1 MKYNFDEVIDRAH
14 EAGSYSSK
22 WSNNDHMKAMFQTD
36 EVPEDR
42 LCFFLADMDFRCAPA
57 IIDAVKTVA
66 NHGIFGYSATPAEY
80 FNAVCR
86 WMNDRF
92 GMNVKP
98 EQIRCAHGAHSAV
111 IEAIAKLTKPGE
123 GIIVPQPTYYY
134 RGDVAHDNR
143 YYVGFQMKNDNG
155 YYTWDW
161 EAFEKHCKEPQ
172 NTAVILQ
179 QPHNPTGRIWTEEE
193 IKKIAEICRANN
205 VLMICDDV
213 HMDFKRKENKVVPFI
228 NVVGPEGIV
237 MITGLGKTF
246 NLAGLSI
253 TNVIIQDE
261 KLLEKWGQSRSMLSP
276 FSTAACIAAYTQSDE
291 WVDALNEYL
300 DECVEYVVDRIH
312 NELPKVKV
320 HKPEGTYILW
330 MDFTDLG
337 LTSEEL
343 TKKIAGEAHISMS
356 DGAGMEP
363 PEGTIFRRW
372 CCTAPKSVL
381 KEGIDRL
388 VKVLGE

>member
-1 MKYNFDEVIDRAH
+1 MKYNFDEVIDRTH

-22 WSNNDHMKAMFQTD
+22 WAENERMAGMFLTD
-36 EVPEDR
+36 KLPEDR

-57 IIDAVKTVA
+57 IIEAVKTVA
-66 NHGIFGYSATPAEY
+66 NHGIFGYSATPVEY
-80 FNAVCR
+80 YNAVIR
-86 WMNDRF
+86 WMKDRF
-92 GMNVKP
+92 GMNVKQ
-98 EQIRCAHGAHSAV
+98 EEIICAHGAHAAV
-111 IEAIAKLTKPGE
+111 IEAIAALTKPGE
-123 GIIVPQPTYYY
+123 GVIVPQPTYYY

-161 EAFEKHCKEPQ
+161 EAFEKLCKEPQ

-179 QPHNPTGRIWTEEE
+179 QPHNPTGRIWKEEE

-205 VLMICDDV
+205 VIMICDDV

-253 TNVIIQDE
+253 TNMIVQDE
-261 KLLEKWGQSRSMLSP
+261 ALRAKFGPKHSMLSP
-276 FSTAACIAAYTQSDE
+276 FSIAAAIAAYTQSDE
-291 WVDALNEYL
+291 WVDALNDYL
-300 DECVEYVVDRIH
+300 DECVDYVVNRIH

-320 HKPEGTYILW
+320 CRPEGTYILW
-330 MDFTDLG
+330 LDFTDLG

-343 TKKIAGEAHISMS
+343 SKKIAGEAHISMS

-388 VKVLGE
+388 VKVLG